1 MVERQLGT
9 GVEVGNLVLE
19 IQSHAELNRIPKR
32 SPYRNVASIFWPG
45 ICS

>member
-9 GVEVGNLVLE
+9 SVEVENLVLE

-32 SPYRNVASIFWPG
+32 SPNRNVASILWSG
-45 ICS
+45 M